1 MRGNTRLTLRIST
14 TMLKALLKHKF
25 SASLFFGSFVL
36 IHLLWEY
43 FNGGVTTHHL
53 LARADLPGIS
63 NWWGLLTIP
72 VLAWITLNRIEV
84 RRKKSS
90 LSTPDFSGQ
99 VIRGFFGGLIYG
111 LFLAMLWEFGMEA
124 YMPYAL
130 LLPLGLALVFPVYR
144 AECLLGFVLGM
155 TYTFGGVLPLLIGPV
170 LLLGGVIIF
179 KGVRML
185 YLRLSEQFRSKKSN

>member
-1 MRGNTRLTLRIST
+1 
-14 TMLKALLKHKF
+14 MLKTLLKHKF
-25 SASLFFGSFVL
+25 FASLAFGSFVL

-43 FNGGVTTHHL
+43 FNGGVATHHL

-72 VLAWITLNRIEV
+72 ILAWITLTRIQE

-90 LSTPDFSGQ
+90 LNSPDFSGQ
-99 VIRGFFGGLIYG
+99 VIRGFLGGLIYG

-144 AECLLGFVLGM
+144 AECLLGFVVGM
-155 TYTFGGVLPLLIGPV
+155 TYTFGGVLPFLIGPV
-170 LLLGGVIIF
+170 LLLVGFLIF
-179 KGVRML
+179 KGVRFL
-185 YLRLSEQFRSKKSN
+185 FPRLGAQSQSKKSS

>member
-1 MRGNTRLTLRIST
+1 
-14 TMLKALLKHKF
+14 MLKTLLKYKF
-25 SASLFFGSFVL
+25 PASLVFGSFVL

-72 VLAWITLNRIEV
+72 VLAWITLTRIEV
-84 RRKKSS
+84 RRKKSP
-90 LSTPDFSGQ
+90 LNPTDFSGQ
-99 VIRGFFGGLIYG
+99 VIRGFLGGLIYG
-111 LFLAMLWEFGMEA
+111 LFLAMLWEFDMEA
-124 YMPYAL
+124 YMSYAL

-170 LLLGGVIIF
+170 LLLGGFIIF
-179 KGVRML
+179 KGVRFL
-185 YLRLSEQFRSKKSN
+185 FPRLAQ